1 MKGVIYAEE
10 SYKIIGAC
18 FNVYRDKGV
27 GFLEAVYRE
36 RLEIEFEYQGIPYIA
51 EKELPL
57 EYRGKRLK
65 KTFKPDFICYEKII
79 VEVKAISKLVGEH
92 RAQILNYLHASKM
105 ALGHLVNFGHYPKLE
120 HERFVL

>member
-1 MKGVIYAEE
+1 VKDVIYAEE

-36 RLEIEFEYQGIPYIA
+36 CLEIEFEYQGIPYIA